1 MWWIIIRIRYV
12 RQTNS
17 RKHHGPCNEQTG
29 YTLTILNGMINDI
42 ILLQVLRYVKSVS
55 KAEIFEAG
63 YQAQMSE
70 KAIVNKAQRTNRKR
84 KNNLQHIPVPVMAG
98 RTADL
103 SASDESSWDL
113 RLVLS

>member
-1 MWWIIIRIRYV
+1 MSVRQIPANIIRP
-12 RQTNS
+12 
-17 RKHHGPCNEQTG
+17 PCNEQTG
-29 YTLTILNGMINDI
+29 YTPTILNGMINDI

-70 KAIVNKAQRTNRKR
+70 KAIVNKAQR

-103 SASDESSWDL
+103 SASDESSGDL

>member
-1 MWWIIIRIRYV
+1 MSVRQIPANIIRP
-12 RQTNS
+12 
-17 RKHHGPCNEQTG
+17 PCNEQTG
-29 YTLTILNGMINDI
+29 YTPTILTGMINDI

-84 KNNLQHIPVPVMAG
+84 KKQFATYTRSRYGWQDCGFIC
-98 RTADL
+98 
-103 SASDESSWDL
+103 L
-113 RLVLS
+113 R

>member
-17 RKHHGPCNEQTG
+17 RKHHGPCNEQTWH
-29 YTLTILNGMINDI
+29 TPTILNGMINDI

-55 KAEIFEAG
+55 KAEIFAAG

-103 SASDESSWDL
+103 SASDESSGDL

>member
-29 YTLTILNGMINDI
+29 HTPTILNGMINDI

-55 KAEIFEAG
+55 KAEIFAAG

-84 KNNLQHIPVPVMAG
+84 KKQFATYTRSRYGWQDRGFIC
-98 RTADL
+98 
-103 SASDESSWDL
+103 L
-113 RLVLS
+113 R

>member
-1 MWWIIIRIRYV
+1 MSVRQIPANIIRP
-12 RQTNS
+12 
-17 RKHHGPCNEQTG
+17 PCNEQTG
-29 YTLTILNGMINDI
+29 YTPTILNGM
-42 ILLQVLRYVKSVS
+42 SVS

-103 SASDESSWDL
+103 SASDESSGDL